1 MFARRAGPSRHKGA
15 AMFKGV
21 LVLFFTLH
29 RGVVVTSGRA
39 LVNDCFA
46 AVNPSAAFLSHGIE
60 TTKTLAAKTN
70 EGGGGLEKKNTLAAN
85 KKRNQGAAR
94 RAKTH
99 VEHES

>member
-21 LVLFFTLH
+21 LVFLFTLH

-60 TTKTLAAKTN
+60 TKQTLAAKSKEGCGGLEKKKTLAAKQKLKNEKHKQTN
-70 EGGGGLEKKNTLAAN
+70 KQTNTN
-85 KKRNQGAAR
+85 
-94 RAKTH
+94 
-99 VEHES
+99 